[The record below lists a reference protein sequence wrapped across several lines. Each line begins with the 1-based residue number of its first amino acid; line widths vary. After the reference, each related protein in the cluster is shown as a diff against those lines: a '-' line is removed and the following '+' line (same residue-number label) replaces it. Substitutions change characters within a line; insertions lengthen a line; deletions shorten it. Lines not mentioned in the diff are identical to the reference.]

1 MLTARKRY
9 QNDLDQR
16 LVELEKA
23 ERIDEKRGV
32 INLERSREIIDV
44 RRKIIE
50 NMRRLG
56 ERLSD
61 PFG

>member
-23 ERIDEKRGV
+23 ERMDEKRGV

>member
-1 MLTARKRY
+1 
-9 QNDLDQR
+9 
-16 LVELEKA
+16 
-23 ERIDEKRGV
+23 V
-32 INLERSREIIDV
+32 INLERNREIIDV